1 MLIVIIKGVPHIE
14 NLKQNQKQ
22 NTQLTFLHSLLCF
35 PLVLK
40 KTSSFSLVG

>member
-1 MLIVIIKGVPHIE
+1 MLIVIIKGVPHIK
-14 NLKQNQKQ
+14 NLKWNQKKK
-22 NTQLTFLHSLLCF
+22 QLTFLHSLLCF